1 MDGKKPIHSAYN
13 NLKNP
18 FLTIKHITN
27 FNLLNYK
34 TRSQKFSF
42 PRTIKII
49 RKRIFKRGKAEDE
62 QERSLLS
69 AYNQN
74 SESNNKNSIK
84 KYLIENDINKIIKSK
99 YFKKENFPN
108 SKLNIRIVNRQ
119 RKTLPEHS
127 FNLSKCYFPELK
139 TMKKKKK
146 KRSYNYNVSKPYD
159 TKYVKS
165 QKSSYEK
172 SGLYQTSFF
181 YGNTLY
187 YKKPSISSE
196 EPTFNDSKMTKCNLM
211 DIKYDVDKK
220 VKLIKNDKFNM
231 KKIIN
236 AINSFLIPNDKTFE
250 NLAKLINSR
259 ITNREK
265 TKEIEDNFYINQ
277 NLKPNKFKIIKELY
291 KDIIN
296 KIYRQMMTK
305 GIKYN
310 TKIKKED
317 IKTEYKN
324 EIYNLLVY
332 LEKIRKNKINYNNK
346 YKFGDTKQ
354 LKNLKLNS
362 QKTIKKNRSCEYPFF
377 HFYNFDEVSLEINK
391 QNSEKDKFI
400 KTIYNDL
407 INSIDNEII
416 PKIKYVNEFT
426 KRYLEEQKYKDLI
439 NKENE
444 MFLNNFY
451 NRLMYCINN
460 INLQQALNNN
470 ITNNELIKGDIEKIF
485 LSSADQN
492 FFNLPFPISNFINN
506 NNIFYNNIIMNKKFK
521 RTLSNFH
528 NKKNSSSNTINRFG
542 IKTNSK
548 NSETL
553 NEKDSKDNTLFLDH
567 LRNKI
572 NKKTNKNN
580 DISSYIDNRS
590 ITKNEQLPEQ
600 QVNSLYSLDKE
611 TNNKDNNNKKTFS
624 EIESRIKELFDY
636 GFGQRKGK
644 KKKKIK
650 NMNNNNIDNNNIN
663 NNANNDEMNY
673 LEKNS
678 SLSVSS
684 DFSSSDENNNNNNE
698 IYKRN
703 NSINGNE
710 KREKNYFR
718 NKKRQNSMSY
728 LKNLKNKKNEIL
740 SINNR
745 KNYDRSRKKYDPK
758 LLNKILKKNKYSLER
773 NEKRVPPSE
782 NYLQL
787 FFKYNDNNSSGFHN
801 KFEKIFKKKKFVK
814 KKAHKEMTFKD
825 FLMKAKEEEKKRKEE
840 EKEEEEEK
848 EKKEEKK
855 EEKDE
860 KNEKN
865 EVREKK
871 NKIWENKFNSF
882 KDYISKMKQMN
893 SDQFMFDTF
902 KFIQDEE

>member
-1 MDGKKPIHSAYN
+1 MDGKKSIHSAYN
-13 NLKNP
+13 NMKNP

-27 FNLLNYK
+27 FNILNYK
-34 TRSQKFSF
+34 TRLQKFSF

-69 AYNQN
+69 GINQN

-127 FNLSKCYFPELK
+127 FNFSKCYFPELN
-139 TMKKKKK
+139 TINKKEK
-146 KRSYNYNVSKPYD
+146 KRSYNDNISKPYD

-172 SGLYQTSFF
+172 NGLYQTSSY
-181 YGNTLY
+181 YGNTIY
-187 YKKPSISSE
+187 YKKPSMSSE
-196 EPTFNDSKMTKCNLM
+196 EPTINDSKMTKCNLM
-211 DIKYDVDKK
+211 DIKYNVDKK
-220 VKLIKNDKFNM
+220 IKLIKDDKINIE
-231 KKIIN
+231 KIIN

-259 ITNREK
+259 IINREK

-277 NLKPNKFKIIKELY
+277 NSKPNKFQIIKELY

-296 KIYRQMMTK
+296 KIYKQMMTK
-305 GIKYN
+305 GIKYSS
-310 TKIKKED
+310 KIKKED

-332 LEKIRKNKINYNNK
+332 LEKLRKNKINFNNK
-346 YKFGDTKQ
+346 YKIDVVKQ

-377 HFYNFDEVSLEINK
+377 HFYNFDEVSLEINN
-391 QNSEKDKFI
+391 QNSEKEKFI

-407 INSIDNEII
+407 VNSIDNEII

-426 KRYLEEQKYKDLI
+426 KRYLEEQKYRDLI

-444 MFLNNFY
+444 MILNNFY
-451 NRLMYCINN
+451 SRLMYCINN
-460 INLQQALNNN
+460 INNN
-470 ITNNELIKGDIEKIF
+470 ITNNEFIKGDIEKFF

-492 FFNLPFPISNFINN
+492 IFNLPFPISNLINGN
-506 NNIFYNNIIMNKKFK
+506 NSFYNNIIMNNKFK
-521 RTLSNFH
+521 RTLNNFH
-528 NKKNSSSNTINRFG
+528 NKKNSFSNTINRFG
-542 IKTNSK
+542 MKTNSK

-572 NKKTNKNN
+572 NRKMNKNN

-611 TNNKDNNNKKTFS
+611 TNNNDNNNKKTFS
-624 EIESRIKELFDY
+624 EIEARIKEIFDY
-636 GFGQRKGK
+636 GFGPRKGK

-650 NMNNNNIDNNNIN
+650 NINNNIDNN

-678 SLSVSS
+678 SSLVSS
-684 DFSSSDENNNNNNE
+684 DFSSSDENNNNNE

-710 KREKNYFR
+710 KRKKKYFR
-718 NKKRQNSMSY
+718 NKKRENSMSY

-740 SINNR
+740 SIDNR
-745 KNYDRSRKKYDPK
+745 KNYNRTRKKYDPK
-758 LLNKILKKNKYSLER
+758 LLNKIFNKNKFAL
-773 NEKRVPPSE
+773 KRKDKPVSPSQ

-787 FFKYNDNNSSGFHN
+787 FFKYDDNNISSGFHN
-801 KFEKIFKKKKFVK
+801 KFEKLFKKKKFVK

-840 EKEEEEEK
+840 EKEEKEEKEEEEEK
-848 EKKEEKK
+848 E
-855 EEKDE
+855 EKDEKDEKDKKNE

-865 EVREKK
+865 EVKEKK

-893 SDQFMFDTF
+893 SDQFIFDTF